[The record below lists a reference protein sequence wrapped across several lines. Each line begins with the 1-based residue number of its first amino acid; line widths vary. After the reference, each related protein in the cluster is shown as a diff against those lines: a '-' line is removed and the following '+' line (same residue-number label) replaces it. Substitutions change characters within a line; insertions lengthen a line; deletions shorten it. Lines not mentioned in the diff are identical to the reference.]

1 MKQGRNGQSPI
12 RFRSFLSQNRRKENR
27 MRNHLRS
34 SAKRRAFTLVELLV
48 VIAIIGILIALLL
61 PAVQAAREAARRSQ
75 CANNMKQIG
84 LALHN
89 YYSTYKAFPAAGRGY
104 GMCNGTPANNEIKN
118 SNGLVSILPYMEQQP
133 IYDQFN
139 HSEAYANF
147 KATRYGPNTGTVVG
161 DAGTNGNAAV
171 SEQVLQV
178 FICPSDNN
186 GPKTR
191 TLVGIHYGPAPGFT
205 AAATNYDFIT
215 SASGDWRNCNSYR
228 SSAESTRRI
237 FGEES
242 ATRMAGV
249 TDGLTNTFMLAET
262 TKYHV
267 NGRAFAWAYR
277 SHVMTGIDPYYNQ
290 ANAGIN
296 LWHMP
301 WVHPTWASPPYSP
314 MRGRVRTWWSAA
326 ASLHPG
332 GCQFALGDGSVR
344 FVSETIQK
352 SMLNNLARMAD
363 GQVVSVP

>member
-1 MKQGRNGQSPI
+1 MKT
-12 RFRSFLSQNRRKENR
+12 
-27 MRNHLRS
+27 HHRS

-61 PAVQAAREAARRSQ
+61 PAVQAAREAARRSH

-89 YYSTYKAFPAAGRGY
+89 YFDSYKAFPAAGRGY
-104 GMCNGTPANNEIKN
+104 GMCTGTPVNGEVKN
-118 SNGLVSILPYMEQQP
+118 SNGLVAILPYMEQQP
-133 IYDQFN
+133 LYDQFN
-139 HSEAYANF
+139 HEEAYSDSNI
-147 KATRYGPNTGTVVG
+147 RSGGTVVG
-161 DAGTNGNAAV
+161 DPATNGNAAL
-171 SEQVLQV
+171 SEQVLQA

-186 GPKTR
+186 GPKDR
-191 TLVGIHYGPAPGFT
+191 TLVGIHYGPARGFT
-205 AAATNYDFIT
+205 GAATNYDFIT
-215 SASGDWRNCNSYR
+215 SAWTDFSNCNSYMT
-228 SSAESTRRI
+228 STNKRM

-242 ATRMAGV
+242 ATRMAEV
-249 TDGLTNTFMLAET
+249 TDGLTNTFMLGET

-277 SHVMTGIDPYYNQ
+277 AWVMTGVDPYPS
-290 ANAGIN
+290 ARDAGIN

-301 WVHPTWASPPYSP
+301 WVHPTWASPPYTPVS
-314 MRGRVRTWWSAA
+314 GRTRTWWSAA

-363 GQVVSVP
+363 GQVVAVP